1 MVESTQVKKA
11 VSKNRGVSMIKLNY
25 HCLQHTKQ
33 IHFLQENLPTQSGAP
48 GSDPPRIARD
58 PPRIARKT
66 SGHFCI
72 TYEYNLRTF

>member
-11 VSKNRGVSMIKLNY
+11 VSKNRGVPMIKLNY

-33 IHFLQENLPTQSGAP
+33 IHSLQENLPTLSGAP
-48 GSDPPRIARD
+48 GSD